1 MRTTPTRPR
10 TSRRLNSDEDGFL
23 AAGAWI
29 IPVGV
34 LGALVGSFLNVVIF
48 RLPRGLSVSSPA
60 WSFCPRCEK
69 RLLPWHNVPIF
80 GWLFLRGRCHFCEQ
94 PIPVVY
100 PVVECLTALTF
111 VITWDACFIGRA
123 DVAAGAEPVHWAY
136 AASLIVMYA
145 GLIATAGMDIESYSL
160 DIRVPLFT
168 LAVSAI
174 LRGLQGLAEPH
185 QIGNNSLPP
194 GLTCVA
200 LAGGAGWL
208 LGWPLTRHLARRP
221 TDEDATGNS
230 ESAPLGQGGDSAG
243 RETTATNPDGS
254 VTAPC
259 QAAVPLESAPA
270 SFQPLPVILLAAA
283 LLGLVVWVAA
293 APQWPA
299 QLVTFNAGQVR
310 GFVAVSIILIVMIL
324 ASMVARDADD
334 EIVTT
339 LERERV
345 SARAIALR
353 ELICLVPAVAA
364 GIGVFA
370 LLRGKEWLGLE
381 WAALLRQ
388 FMGTASSLTGA
399 TAGFVG
405 ASQALADAAIAAA
418 LGWAVRIG
426 GTLAFGKEAFGTGD
440 IYLMAAIAA
449 AGGWFMMLIAFF
461 ASALLALVGVIATSM
476 HKSARAIPF
485 GPWLGL
491 GALAA
496 LYLERPL
503 TGWFGPAGGMI
514 WGWLTGQNRIGT
526 W

>member
-1 MRTTPTRPR
+1 M
-10 TSRRLNSDEDGFL
+10 

-80 GWLFLRGRCHFCEQ
+80 GWLFLRGRCHFCAQ

-111 VITWDACFIGRA
+111 VITWDACFIARA
-123 DVAAGAEPVHWAY
+123 NAAAGIEPAHWAY

-168 LAVSAI
+168 LAVSI
-174 LRGLQGLAEPH
+174 LLRGVQGAAEPH
-185 QIGNNSLPP
+185 QIGSNSLPP

-208 LGWPLTRHLARRP
+208 LGWPLTRHLAWRP
-221 TDEDATGNS
+221 TDRDAAGHS
-230 ESAPLGQGGDSAG
+230 ETVPLGKDADSAAC
-243 RETTATNPDGS
+243 ETTATNSDGS

-259 QAAVPLESAPA
+259 QTAAPPGEAPA

-283 LLGLVVWVAA
+283 LLGFVLWVAA
-293 APQWPA
+293 APQWPT
-299 QLVTFNAGQVR
+299 QLVAFNAGHVR
-310 GFVAVSIILIVMIL
+310 GLAAVSIFLVVMIL

-345 SARAIALR
+345 SARAVALR
-353 ELICLVPAVAA
+353 ELACLVPAAAA
-364 GIGVFA
+364 GIAVFA
-370 LLRGKEWLGLE
+370 LLRGQGWLGLE
-381 WAALLRQ
+381 WAALLGQ
-388 FMGTASSLTGA
+388 SLGIEGGLAGA
-399 TAGFVG
+399 RAGFVG
-405 ASQALADAAIAAA
+405 ASQTLADAMIAAA

-503 TGWFGPAGGMI
+503 TIWFGPAGGMI
-514 WGWLTGQNRIGT
+514 WGWLTGQNRMGM
-526 W
+526 